1 MTWGPLPMLGVVS
14 GGKMVKNY
22 IVYKTSFSL
31 VLGDMYHPLEM
42 WHFIGVMVSLL
53 LAGWAVT
60 EIELDIKTASQ
71 LLLSRDT
78 IIVQPF

>member
-1 MTWGPLPMLGVVS
+1 MLGVVA
-14 GGKMVKNY
+14 GGKMVKHY

-31 VLGDMYHPLEM
+31 VLGDMHHPLEM
-42 WHFIGVMVSLL
+42 WRLIGIMVSLL

-60 EIELDIKTASQ
+60 ETGPGIKTASQ

>member
-1 MTWGPLPMLGVVS
+1 MTWGPLPMLGVVA

-22 IVYKTSFSL
+22 IVYKTSVSL
-31 VLGDMYHPLEM
+31 VLGDMYHSLEM

>member
-14 GGKMVKNY
+14 EGKMVKNY

>member
-1 MTWGPLPMLGVVS
+1 MLGMVA

-22 IVYKTSFSL
+22 IVYKISFSL
-31 VLGDMYHPLEM
+31 VLGDMHHPIEM
-42 WHFIGVMVSLL
+42 WHLVGVMVSLL
-53 LAGWAVT
+53 PAGWAVT
-60 EIELDIKTASQ
+60 ETEPDIKTESQ

>member
-14 GGKMVKNY
+14 EGKMVKNY
-22 IVYKTSFSL
+22 IVYKTNFSL
-31 VLGDMYHPLEM
+31 VLGDMYHSLEM

-78 IIVQPF
+78 IFVQPF